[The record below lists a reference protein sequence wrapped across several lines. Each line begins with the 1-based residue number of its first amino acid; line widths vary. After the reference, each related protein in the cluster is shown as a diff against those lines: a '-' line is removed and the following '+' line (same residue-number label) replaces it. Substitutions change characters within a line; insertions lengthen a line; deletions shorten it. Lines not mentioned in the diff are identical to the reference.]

1 MKYRSLLL
9 AILVLLFSCRQEKHK
24 FSPQDIPDPKQQ
36 GGGYVSDPKHMLSDA
51 TVSELNGMLSTLDQ
65 DGTAQVAVVLQED
78 IGDNDPKD
86 FAHQLFNTWGI
97 GRKETNNGLLI
108 FLVKDA
114 HKLVFETGKG
124 LEGDLPDILCFHI
137 QQEYM
142 IPKIKAD
149 NYDEAFIDGVKAVTS
164 QLKTGNYVYDQP
176 SADAVPP
183 PDSSLLSESGED
195 SLVYAPQQVLGNPD
209 VSDQEY
215 VDNSPGAGFVI
226 CLFICFIFSIGL
238 MYAWFGRKPKK
249 RKNQTDEDVMPLSI
263 NETANEFLRP
273 GWIGLL
279 IINLTA
285 IATLWTMETAWSMRL
300 GFFKVLLVYYVCW
313 AVFMHI
319 AVLIIRLRAE
329 VALKGADRHTRWQ
342 RLNAA
347 HKNLDFAGYL
357 FPLPFL
363 FIYMR
368 LFHMHMLKLRN
379 ETYSCPHCNRPMH
392 KLDEKT
398 EDPFLDKAQI
408 IEEKLHSVDYDV
420 WICDNDHYKM
430 VLDYTDL
437 HTVVAECPSCHHKT
451 YQCKKSKTQKR
462 ATTSSTGWGLK
473 TYLCAACAFTADYK
487 FIIPKISSSSS
498 SGSSSGSSSSSSSSW
513 GGGSSGGGGA
523 SSSW

>member
-9 AILVLLFSCRQEKHK
+9 AIFVLLCSCQQEKHK
-24 FSPQDIPDPKQQ
+24 FSPNDIPDPKQQ
-36 GGGYVSDPKHMLSDA
+36 DGGYVSDPKHMLSDA
-51 TVSELNGMLSTLDQ
+51 TVSELNGMLAGLDKE
-65 DGTAQVAVVLQED
+65 GTAQVAVVLQEQ
-78 IGDNDPKD
+78 IGDNEPKE

-142 IPKIKAD
+142 IPKIKEN
-149 NYDEAFIDGVKAVTS
+149 NYDEAFINGVKAVAS
-164 QLKTGNYVYDQP
+164 QLKTGNYVYDRP
-176 SADAVPP
+176 SADTVPP
-183 PDSSLLSESGED
+183 ADNSLLSANAED
-195 SLVYAPQQVLGNPD
+195 SAGYEATPLLERVPVASNE
-209 VSDQEY
+209 EY

-226 CLFICFIFSIGL
+226 CLFICFFLSIIL
-238 MYAWFGRKPKK
+238 MYAWFGRTPKK
-249 RKNQTDEDVMPLSI
+249 RKASTDEDVMPVSI
-263 NETANEFLRP
+263 SDTANEFLRP
-273 GWIGLL
+273 GWIGLVM
-279 IINLTA
+279 INLA
-285 IATLWTMETAWSMRL
+285 AVVALWYMESAWSMRM
-300 GFFKVLLVYYVCW
+300 GFFKVLMVYYLCW
-313 AVFMHI
+313 AIFMHG
-319 AVLIIRLRAE
+319 AVLIIRMRAE
-329 VALKGADRHTRWQ
+329 IALKGADRHTRWQ

-363 FIYMR
+363 LLYMR
-368 LFHMHMLKLRN
+368 IFHRYMQRLRD
-379 ETYSCPHCNRPMH
+379 ESYSCPHCNKPMH

-398 EDPFLDKAQI
+398 EDHFLDQAQI

-420 WICDNDHYKM
+420 WVCDTDNYQL

-437 HTVVAECPSCHHKT
+437 HTVISECPTCHHKT

-462 ATTSSTGWGLK
+462 ATTYSAGWGLK
-473 TYLCAACAFTADYK
+473 TYVCAACAFTADYR
-487 FIIPKISSSSS
+487 FVIPKISESSSSS
-498 SGSSSGSSSSSSSSW
+498 SGGSSSSSSW